1 MEDLGLSQAV
11 VNLLTRSI
19 LFCLPLLVG
28 GCGFLPEWFLPA
40 EKISRLQTND
50 ALQSNLK
57 DKKETISDK
66 LKELNQQSP
75 RLIEPLDALIEPI
88 SQNNLSKCKSII
100 GAREEVIASADKSNY
115 GERLSED
122 AWGRSIV
129 GSPQLIVLH
138 ETVLGEME
146 TVNLFKTQHLRD
158 QDQASYHLLV
168 GRDGSL
174 LRIVPDSKRAF
185 GAGMSAFGDVTQRTK
200 QGSVGSINN
209 IALHIGLVSP
219 DDGRDDRHSHSG
231 YSDFQYKSLAKQ
243 ILLWQA
249 RYGIPLTRVTSH
261 AFVDRSHS
269 RYDPRSFRWDKF
281 DSFYKVFAT
290 RCSLQYLDNGLASL

>member
-11 VNLLTRSI
+11 VNLLTRAIS
-19 LFCLPLLVG
+19 FCLPLLVG

-66 LKELNQQSP
+66 LKELNQQAP
-75 RLIEPLDALIEPI
+75 RLIEPVDALIEPI
-88 SQNNLSKCKSII
+88 SLNNLSKCKSII
-100 GAREEVIASADKSNY
+100 GAREEVNAFADSSNY

-146 TVNLFKTQHLRD
+146 SRMFVR
-158 QDQASYHLLV
+158 LV
-168 GRDGSL
+168 FPVHD
-174 LRIVPDSKRAF
+174 DF
-185 GAGMSAFGDVTQRTK
+185 RT
-200 QGSVGSINN
+200 S
-209 IALHIGLVSP
+209 GLVETGNDRRGGAKVDA
-219 DDGRDDRHSHSG
+219 DDE
-231 YSDFQYKSLAKQ
+231 
-243 ILLWQA
+243 
-249 RYGIPLTRVTSH
+249 
-261 AFVDRSHS
+261 
-269 RYDPRSFRWDKF
+269 
-281 DSFYKVFAT
+281 
-290 RCSLQYLDNGLASL
+290 RCHGVLS